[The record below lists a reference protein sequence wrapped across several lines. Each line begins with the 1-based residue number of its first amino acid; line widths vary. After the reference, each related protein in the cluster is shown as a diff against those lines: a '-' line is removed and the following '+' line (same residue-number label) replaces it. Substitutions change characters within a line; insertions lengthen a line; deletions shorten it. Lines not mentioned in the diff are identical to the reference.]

1 MGEQRSPP
9 QRIGRIQMNFELS
22 QDHRVL
28 QSAVRDF
35 VVKEIKP
42 IAMKIDEEHM
52 IPDTLVAKMG
62 AMGFLGSYLPE
73 EYGGAGLDMLSYAI
87 VVEEV
92 SKACG
97 SSGVL
102 ISAHTSLCSGPIY
115 TFGTEEQKKKWL
127 PALNSGDTIGCFLL
141 TEPDAGSD
149 AGAIATTFTRDGDDY
164 IINGAKIFITNGGYK
179 GTGVIFATSDRSLK
193 HKGVSAF
200 IIDLQSHGVVIL
212 KNENKMGIRG
222 SYTTAFAL
230 DNVRVPAA
238 NLLGQ
243 EGQGFKIAMDTLN
256 GGRIGIASQAL
267 GIAEGAFDLALAYSK
282 ERKQFGA
289 PICDL
294 QAIQFKLADMYA
306 RIETSKLMTYKAACL
321 KDANKNY
328 TIESA
333 MCKMLASEAATY
345 VTKEAVQIHGG
356 YGFICDYEVER
367 MYRDAK
373 ITEIYEGTN
382 EVQRVVISKLLLS

>member
-1 MGEQRSPP
+1 
-9 QRIGRIQMNFELS
+9 MNFELS
-22 QDHRVL
+22 QDHKVL

-42 IAMKIDEEHM
+42 IAMKIDEDHM

-62 AMGFLGSYLPE
+62 EMGFLGSYLPE

-127 PALNSGDTIGCFLL
+127 PALNSGDIIGCFLL

-149 AGAIATTFTRDGDDY
+149 AGAIATTYKRDGDDY
-164 IINGAKIFITNGGYK
+164 IINGSKIFITNGGYK
-179 GTGVIFATSDRSLK
+179 GTGVIFATSDRKLK

-230 DNVRVPAA
+230 DNVRIPAA

-306 RIETSKLMTYKAACL
+306 KIETSKMMTYKAACL
-321 KDANKNY
+321 KDAKKSY

-333 MCKMLASEAATY
+333 MCKMLASEAATF
-345 VTKEAVQIHGG
+345 VTKEAIQIHGG

>member
-1 MGEQRSPP
+1 MD
-9 QRIGRIQMNFELS
+9 FELS
-22 QDHRVL
+22 QDHKVL
-28 QSAVRDF
+28 RDSVRDF

-42 IAMKIDEEHM
+42 IAMQIDEEHM
-52 IPDTLVAKMG
+52 IPDSLVKKMG
-62 AMGFLGSYLPE
+62 EMGFLGSYLPE
-73 EYGGAGLDMLSYAI
+73 EYDGAGLDMLSYAI

-102 ISAHTSLCSGPIY
+102 ISAHTSLACGPIY

-127 PALNSGDTIGCFLL
+127 PALNTGRTIGCFLL

-149 AGAIATTFTRDGDDY
+149 AGAIATTYKRDGDDFV
-164 IINGAKIFITNGGYK
+164 INGSKIFITNGGYK
-179 GTGVIFATSDRSLK
+179 GTGVLFATHDKSLK

-200 IIDLQSHGVVIL
+200 IIDLQTPGVEIL
-212 KNENKMGIRG
+212 KNEKKLGIRG

-230 DNVRVPAA
+230 DNVRIPAA
-238 NLLGQ
+238 NLLGE

-282 ERKQFGA
+282 ERKQFGH

-321 KDANKNY
+321 KDAKKNY
-328 TIESA
+328 TMESA

-345 VTKEAVQIHGG
+345 VTKEAIQIHGG
-356 YGFICDYEVER
+356 YGYIVDYEVER

>member
-1 MGEQRSPP
+1 
-9 QRIGRIQMNFELS
+9 MNFELS
-22 QDHRVL
+22 QDHKVL
-28 QSAVRDF
+28 QDAVRDF
-35 VVKEIKP
+35 VNKEIKP
-42 IAMKIDEEHM
+42 IAMKIDEEHA
-52 IPDTLVAKMG
+52 IPDTLVKKMG
-62 AMGFLGSYLPE
+62 EMGFLGSYLPE

-115 TFGTEEQKKKWL
+115 TFGNEEQKKKWL
-127 PALNSGDTIGCFLL
+127 PALNSGDIIGCFLL

-149 AGAIATTFTRDGDDY
+149 AGAISTSYRRDGDDF
-164 IINGAKIFITNGGYK
+164 IINGSKIFITNGGYK
-179 GTGVIFATSDRSLK
+179 GTGVILATSDKKLK

-230 DNVRVPAA
+230 DNVRIPAA

-267 GIAEGAFDLALAYSK
+267 GIAEGAFELALAYSK

-294 QAIQFKLADMYA
+294 QAIQFKLADMWT

-321 KDANKNY
+321 KDAKKSY

-333 MCKMLASEAATY
+333 MCKLLASEAATY
-345 VTKEAVQIHGG
+345 VTKEAIQIHGG

-382 EVQRVVISKLLLS
+382 EVQRLVISKLLLS

>member
-1 MGEQRSPP
+1 
-9 QRIGRIQMNFELS
+9 MNFELS

-42 IAMKIDEEHM
+42 IAAKIDEEHM

-62 AMGFLGSYLPE
+62 EMGFLGSYLPE
-73 EYGGAGLDMLSYAI
+73 EYGGAGMDMLSYAI

-115 TFGTEEQKKKWL
+115 TFGTEEQKRKWL

-149 AGAIATTFTRDGDDY
+149 AGAIATTCKRDGDDY
-164 IINGAKIFITNGGYK
+164 IINGSKIFITNGGYK
-179 GTGVIFATSDRSLK
+179 GTGVVFATSDRSLK

-200 IIDLQSHGVVIL
+200 IIDLQSEGVVIL

-230 DNVRVPAA
+230 DNVRIPAA

-321 KDANKNY
+321 KDAKKNY

-333 MCKMLASEAATY
+333 MCKMLASEAASY
-345 VTKEAVQIHGG
+345 VTKEAIQIHGG

-382 EVQRVVISKLLLS
+382 EVQRIVISKLLLS

>member
-1 MGEQRSPP
+1 MD
-9 QRIGRIQMNFELS
+9 FELS
-22 QDHRVL
+22 QDHKVL
-28 QSAVRDF
+28 RDSVRDF
-35 VVKEIKP
+35 VEKEIKP
-42 IAMKIDEEHM
+42 LAMQIDEEHM
-52 IPDTLVAKMG
+52 IPDALVKKM
-62 AMGFLGSYLPE
+62 AEMGFLGSYLPE
-73 EYGGAGLDMLSYAI
+73 EYDGAGLDMLSYAI

-102 ISAHTSLCSGPIY
+102 ISAHTSLACGPIY
-115 TFGTEEQKKKWL
+115 TFGSEEQKKKWL
-127 PALNSGDTIGCFLL
+127 PPLNTGAVIGCFLL

-149 AGAIATTFTRDGDDY
+149 AGAISTTYKRDGDDFVV
-164 IINGAKIFITNGGYK
+164 NGSKIFITNGGYR
-179 GTGVIFATSDRSLK
+179 GTGVLFATLDKSLK

-200 IIDLQSHGVVIL
+200 IVDLQSPGVEIL
-212 KNENKMGIRG
+212 KNEKKMGIRG

-230 DNVRVPAA
+230 DNVRIPAA
-238 NLLGQ
+238 NLLGE

-267 GIAEGAFDLALAYSK
+267 GIAEGAFERSLAYAK
-282 ERKQFGA
+282 ERKQFGH
-289 PICDL
+289 PISEL

-321 KDANKNY
+321 KDAGKNY

-333 MCKMLASEAATY
+333 MCKMLASEAATF
-345 VTKEAVQIHGG
+345 VTKEAIQIHGG
-356 YGFICDYEVER
+356 YGFIVDYEVER

>member
-1 MGEQRSPP
+1 MD
-9 QRIGRIQMNFELS
+9 FELS

-28 QSAVRDF
+28 RDSVREF
-35 VVKEIKP
+35 VEKEIKP
-42 IAMKIDEEHM
+42 IAMQIDEDHM
-52 IPDTLVAKMG
+52 IPDSLVKKLG
-62 AMGFLGSYLPE
+62 EMGFLGSYLPE
-73 EYGGAGLDMLSYAI
+73 EYDGAGLDMLSYAI

-102 ISAHTSLCSGPIY
+102 ISAHTSLASGPIY

-127 PALNSGDTIGCFLL
+127 PALNTGEIIGCFLL

-149 AGAIATTFTRDGDDY
+149 AGAIATTYRRDGDDF
-164 IINGAKIFITNGGYK
+164 IINGSKIFITNGGYK
-179 GTGVIFATSDRSLK
+179 GTGVVFATADKSKK
-193 HKGVSAF
+193 HKAVSAF
-200 IIDLQSHGVVIL
+200 IIDLQSPGVEIL
-212 KNENKMGIRG
+212 KNEKKLGIRG

-230 DNVRVPAA
+230 DNVRVPVE

-267 GIAEGAFDLALAYSK
+267 GIAEGAFERALAYSK
-282 ERKQFGA
+282 QRKQFGQ
-289 PICDL
+289 PISEL
-294 QAIQFKLADMYA
+294 QAVQFKLADMYA

-321 KDANKNY
+321 KDKKKNY

-333 MCKMLASEAATY
+333 MCKMLASEAATF
-345 VTKEAVQIHGG
+345 VTKEAIQIHGG
-356 YGFICDYEVER
+356 YGFTVDYEVER
-367 MYRDAK
+367 MFRDAK

-382 EVQRVVISKLLLS
+382 EVQRVVISKTLLSQ